1 MTTVIETSNGW
12 AVLRE
17 RRVLAD
23 GFRTNSAAWRAGLAR
38 RTRGAA
44 NSTGAMPG
52 FTAGPAKAECGKNV
66 TAPRGHDKA
75 PR

>member
-1 MTTVIETSNGW
+1 MTTLIETSNGW

-17 RRVLAD
+17 RHVLAD

-38 RTRGAA
+38 RIRGAA
-44 NSTGAMPG
+44 SSTGVMPG
-52 FTAGPAKAECGKNV
+52 FAGPAKAECGKNV

-75 PR
+75 LR